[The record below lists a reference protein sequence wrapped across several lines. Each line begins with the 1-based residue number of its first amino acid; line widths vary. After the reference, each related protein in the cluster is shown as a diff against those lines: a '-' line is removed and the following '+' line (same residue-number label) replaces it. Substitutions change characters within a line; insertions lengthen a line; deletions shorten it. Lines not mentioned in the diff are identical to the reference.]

1 MYAVFVREWVSTPD
15 GLPIE
20 NFDCVPDSKLEDA
33 VQEWKLANPMPESQ
47 GISGGFMVP
56 GNPPERV
63 ELGVNGLDC
72 VRDQRTAVLCESKRD
87 AEMTR
92 THLQRLLTRKG
103 QDYVR
108 VGFIGIE
115 DLEEIEQIEAK
126 EQANSGDDTCYLGQ
140 YSHQAVRASISPQS
154 SAVADQEIPESKGTS
169 QNPTELTVTPTPA
182 GPPPTKRQQTLLKLL
197 ETAGLPITQVALA
210 KDIGFSRSTVEK
222 DVRSLKLRSTPL
234 VKTSHKGVELTVE
247 GQQRLNPPTSSPF

>member
-108 VGFIGIE
+108 VGFIDIE

-140 YSHQAVRASISPQS
+140 YSLQAVRASISPQS
-154 SAVADQEIPESKGTS
+154 SSVADQETRELEGTS
-169 QNPTELTVTPTPA
+169 QKPTEPTVAPTPA
-182 GPPPTKRQQTLLKLL
+182 GPPLTQRHQALLNLLK
-197 ETAGLPITQVALA
+197 TAGHPITQGALA
-210 KDIGFSRSTVEK
+210 DDLGCSRSTVEK
-222 DVRSLKLRSTPL
+222 DVRLLQQRSTPL
-234 VKTSHKGVELTVE
+234 VKTSQKGVELTVE
-247 GQQRLNPPTSSPF
+247 GQQLQNPPTSSPF